1 MSWGGY
7 PVELEVLLSLLL
19 AAAAAPQLDIRESR
33 RSRSIGVPSM
43 ISAAFL
49 MGAWREAG
57 GSQLISLL
65 GTYSG
70 TRNLR
75 VVIYTQTMVIW
86 GIQCG
91 GDNMATVVCAC
102 YGSKV
107 VLYRTLVS
115 SRQRGERAGK
125 GKWESW

>member
-1 MSWGGY
+1 VDLLVLVLLLVLLLLSWTYGNLVG
-7 PVELEVLLSLLL
+7 LEVL
-19 AAAAAPQLDIRESR
+19 
-33 RSRSIGVPSM
+33 GVPSM

-49 MGAWREAG
+49 TGAWREAG

-75 VVIYTQTMVIW
+75 VIIYTPTMVIW

>member
-1 MSWGGY
+1 VDLLALVLLLLLLLLLSWTYGNLVG
-7 PVELEVLLSLLL
+7 LEVL
-19 AAAAAPQLDIRESR
+19 
-33 RSRSIGVPSM
+33 GVPSM

-57 GSQLISLL
+57 RSQLISLL

-91 GDNMATVVCAC
+91 GDNMATVVC
-102 YGSKV
+102 V
-107 VLYRTLVS
+107 
-115 SRQRGERAGK
+115 
-125 GKWESW
+125 